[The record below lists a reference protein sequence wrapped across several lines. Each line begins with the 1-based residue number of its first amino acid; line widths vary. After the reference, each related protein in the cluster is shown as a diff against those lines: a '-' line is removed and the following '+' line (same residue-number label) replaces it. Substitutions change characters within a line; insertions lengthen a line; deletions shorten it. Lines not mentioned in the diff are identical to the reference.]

1 MDVNK
6 QPGIKVEGMILA
18 ESYFKRTPTVP
29 KPISISIKI
38 DVSNK
43 IDNEKNQ
50 LITEMTVTLNR
61 ENDPVYGKFVYIGI
75 FSASKEQNMS
85 LIQFGETN
93 APAFIFPYIRE
104 EIQSRSVKAAL
115 PPIIIQPLNFVALNS
130 CDQG

>member
-6 QPGIKVEGMILA
+6 QPGIKVESMILA

-29 KPISISIKI
+29 EHISISIKI

-43 IDNEKNQ
+43 IDNEKNK
-50 LITEMTVTLNR
+50 LITEMTVILNT
-61 ENDPVYGKFVYIGI
+61 ENDPVYGKFVYVGI
-75 FSASKEQNMS
+75 FSASKEKNMS
-85 LIQFGETN
+85 LKQFGETN
-93 APAFIFPYIRE
+93 ASAFIFPYIRE